1 MQANIRRRQILAG
14 GAAAGGMLA
23 LPGKAPAAGGSKPLQ
38 GVTLNVSCW
47 SAPYPLM
54 LAKYIPEFEAQT
66 GARVVYTTPSFP
78 VYNQRMDISLA
89 TRSDAYDVINVT
101 FIYIGR
107 WVGAG
112 WVVPLDPYFNDPKR
126 TLTGWDAA
134 DFLPGTTSVFRN
146 AKGELCAI
154 PWIAD
159 VMMAAAPRYDIMQQA
174 GFALPGTFAQMP
186 KMLAAVNNKDGLPG
200 FVTENHYGWTFIGYL
215 QGYGGNIFRN
225 PPHDLMPVLDTP
237 EAVEAADF
245 FCNLL
250 RSYGPK
256 GVLSYTY
263 DQVAADLKQG
273 GMTYTTE
280 NEDFVTPIA
289 MPPSKVQKTCAFSMF
304 PAGPAGQFPQIAT
317 HGWGIPIGSRQK
329 DAAWQFITWSMSK
342 ELLLRMFREQGWSS
356 VTRRSLIEMP
366 EFRQKLTLNGYDVAK
381 MYLDTV
387 NLGEKG
393 YMAYRTVP
401 AYPQV
406 DREIDIAIGN
416 ITSGQMTPKAAMAAA
431 QQNSIAQLR
440 RAGVKL

>member
-1 MQANIRRRQILAG
+1 MQGKIKRRHVLAAG
-14 GAAAGGMLA
+14 TAAGGMLV
-23 LPGKAPAAGGSKPLQ
+23 LPGKAPAAGGAKPLQ

-54 LAKYIPEFEAQT
+54 LAKYIPEFEQQT

-78 VYNQRMDISLA
+78 IYNQRMDIALA

-112 WVVPLDPYFNDPKR
+112 WVVPLDPFFNNPK
-126 TLTGWDAA
+126 LTPAGWDAS
-134 DFLPGTTSVFRN
+134 DFLPGTTTVFKN

-159 VMMAAAPRYDIMQQA
+159 IMMSAASRYDIMQQA
-174 GFALPGTFAQMP
+174 GVGMPDTFAQMQ
-186 KMLAAVNNKDGLPG
+186 KVLAAVNGKDGLPG
-200 FVTENHYGWTFIGYL
+200 FITENHYGWTFIGFL
-215 QGYGGNIFRN
+215 QGFGGNIFRN

-237 EAVEAADF
+237 QAVEAADF
-245 FCNLL
+245 FCNMM

-263 DQVAADLKQG
+263 DEVVAQLKQG
-273 GMTYTTE
+273 SMIYTTE
-280 NEDFVTPIA
+280 NEDFVAQMAQPS
-289 MPPSKVQKTCAFSMF
+289 SKVQKTCAFAMF
-304 PAGPAGQFPQIAT
+304 PGGPAGRFPQIAT
-317 HGWGIPIGSRQK
+317 HGWGIPSGSRKK

-342 ELLLRMFREQGWSS
+342 DLLLRMFREQGWSS
-356 VTRRSLIEMP
+356 ITRRSIIEMP

-381 MYLDTV
+381 MYLDTIK
-387 NLGEKG
+387 LGEKG

-401 AYPQV
+401 PYPQV
-406 DREIDIAIGN
+406 DRQIDIAIGN
-416 ITSGQMTPKAAMAAA
+416 ITSRQMTAKAAMAAA
-431 QQNSIAQLR
+431 QQNAIAQLR
-440 RAGVKL
+440 RSGVKL